1 MSKALLNYKNEKTNS
16 YINFPIDSIQDIETF
31 NYLAKL
37 INNQDDKV
45 IKNNMQRL
53 ANVLNNRIVDLGGNY
68 E

>member
-1 MSKALLNYKNEKTNS
+1 MSEALLNYKNEKTNS